1 MRKAKKYSDQG
12 SDDSDLFSDQDF
24 DLNGFMDTMDKDGK
38 QGKRQ
43 SKVHRKTRQRLDDW
57 RESRL
62 LHAQLQDWSD
72 WD

>member
-1 MRKAKKYSDQG
+1 MRKAKKYPDQS
-12 SDDSDLFSDQDF
+12 SDDTELFSGQDF
-24 DLNGFMDTMDKDGK
+24 DLSGFIDSMEDDGK
-38 QGKRQ
+38 QEKRQ
-43 SKVHRKTRQRLDDW
+43 HRVHRKTRQRLDDW